1 MQREHWRLTGLLS
14 IKWDHSTNVKGSRS
28 CPLLALSG
36 HFNRA
41 LERSLLGEERTIA
54 SAR

>member
-1 MQREHWRLTGLLS
+1 MQGALEADRITVEMGSLHQCKREPL
-14 IKWDHSTNVKGSRS
+14 